1 MAGHPGKYL
10 TQDWLESSRKR
21 LEIARQIRYS
31 NPRQT
36 LEILLALF
44 DELFQRMENE
54 TKTI

>member
-1 MAGHPGKYL
+1 MAARPGKYL

-36 LEILLALF
+36 LDILLALF

-54 TKTI
+54 NRSV